1 MTIKIATVAVYV
13 RDQNEALRFWTEKIG
28 LSVMHSHPIGLD
40 VNWIE
45 LRHDGPGACLAL
57 FPRSMMQDWE
67 QRKPSLV
74 FECANVQQ
82 KYEELAAK
90 GVVFTQPPKKLPWG
104 MFAIF
109 EDTEGNWHGLRE
121 KK

>member
-13 RDQNEALRFWTEKIG
+13 RDQNEAVKFWTEKIG
-28 LSVMHSHPIGLD
+28 LSVQRRHSVGLEAS
-40 VNWIE
+40 WIE
-45 LRHDGPGACLAL
+45 LSHEGPGACLAL

-67 QRKPSLV
+67 QRKPSVV
-74 FECANVQQ
+74 FECDNVQQ
-82 KYEELAAK
+82 KYEELSAR
-90 GVVFTQPPKKLPWG
+90 GVVFTQPPKQLPWG

-121 KK
+121 RK